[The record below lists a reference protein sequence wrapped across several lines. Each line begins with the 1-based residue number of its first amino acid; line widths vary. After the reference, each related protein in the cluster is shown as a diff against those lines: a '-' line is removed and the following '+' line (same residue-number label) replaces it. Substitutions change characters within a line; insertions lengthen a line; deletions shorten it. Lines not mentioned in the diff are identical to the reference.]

1 MWQNT
6 DDRTDAE
13 YNEQH
18 EADGVSIKD
27 QFAAL
32 TPRATWS
39 RISAMAIS
47 R

>member
-13 YNEQH
+13 YEM
-18 EADGVSIKD
+18 EANGLRRL
-27 QFAAL
+27 AAL